1 MYRQMDRQI
10 DGQTDRWTD
19 RQTDRWTD
27 RRADRWTDRQ
37 TDTDNQQT
45 DRKNVKCNLL
55 IISGIY
61 GEQDQATNE
70 INKLF

>member
-1 MYRQMDRQI
+1 MYRQMDRQTDGLT
-10 DGQTDRWTD
+10 DGQTGRQTQTSK
-19 RQTDRWTD
+19 QTDR
-27 RRADRWTDRQ
+27 
-37 TDTDNQQT
+37 NNI
-45 DRKNVKCNLL
+45 KYCNLL